1 MSFLEQL
8 EKLDTHKSATL
19 RRFEEL
25 LKSDIPLEQL
35 AAQAALTTRK
45 HFGRTMRMFAPLYV
59 SNECVNICK
68 YCGFSRDNPILRVTL
83 DYEQVE
89 AEARFLVEQ
98 GFRSILIVA
107 GEHPKFVSPNY
118 LEECVKR
125 IRKLV
130 PSVSLEVGPMEVEEY
145 RPIVSAGA
153 DGLIVFQETYD
164 PELYAKLHTAGP
176 KKDFAWRLACPERAY
191 EAGFRRIGLG
201 ALLGLGEWHKEALA
215 LAAHVEYLLKYCWK
229 SHVTVSFPRLR
240 PAAGEFQ
247 PLVHLDEKDL
257 TRLICSLRIVF
268 PQIGLVLSTRERPKY
283 RDGIAPLGITLMS
296 AGAHTEP
303 GGYTGVGKEKLHLTQ
318 KGKEVPIIKP
328 EDESATPQFI
338 ISDSRSTAEVVS
350 RLKEIG
356 LDPVWKDWEYAF
368 AESAA

>member
-1 MSFLEQL
+1 MSFIKHL
-8 EKLDTHKSATL
+8 EKLATNKSPAL

-25 LKSDIPLEQL
+25 LVSGLPLETL
-35 AAQAALTTRK
+35 AQRAALMTRR

-118 LEECVKR
+118 LEECVRR

-145 RPIVSAGA
+145 RPIVGAGA

-164 PELYAKLHTAGP
+164 PELYATLHMAGP

-201 ALLGLGEWHKEALA
+201 ALLGLGEWRKEAAA
-215 LAAHVEYLLKYCWK
+215 LAAHVEYLLKYCWRA
-229 SHVTVSFPRLR
+229 HITVSFPRLR

-247 PLVHLDEKDL
+247 PLVHLDERDL
-257 TRLICSLRIVF
+257 ARLICALRIAF
-268 PQIGLVLSTRERPKY
+268 PQIGLVSSTRERPAF

-303 GGYTGVGKEKLHLTQ
+303 GGYTGAGREKLHLTQ
-318 KGKEVPIIKP
+318 KGRAVPIIKP
-328 EDESATPQFI
+328 EDENATPQFI
-338 ISDSRSTAEVVS
+338 ISDSRPTTEVVS

-368 AESAA
+368 AETTA